1 MDLDR
6 LKRRICLL
14 LCLSLSASGTGLPAL
29 AATRAASA
37 QVAKA
42 SVGDDELRDKLK
54 DVVERAEQV
63 DPSESTETFQETLD
77 QAKGVLADPTAS
89 ADEIDAVYQALT
101 RVLKPTQNTPEETVS
116 LSVRFHKSVRLSV
129 DGEDQE
135 AANDAGLYQVEMG
148 PEDSFH
154 FTFTPAVEGL
164 EFTQILANRL
174 ILRFSDPTSFTYTG
188 TINESAKDI
197 LFEFEFVSKA
207 VLHRAME
214 IAEQLKESPEY
225 DRTAPTKQSS
235 FNRAL
240 ESAQKICSSSKP
252 TQKDIDQA
260 QHDLIVVINYLQFN
274 EEDKRPLEC
283 ILDIS
288 SQFAEE
294 LFTKSTWQN
303 FEQAR
308 DDAQAVYDDPDA
320 LYDDIDEAYST
331 LSNVIYY
338 LKYKADFYNLDQ
350 ILPEA
355 KTYFENIDKYVQAGK
370 QEFIAAYQEAKRVRA
385 DEEATQSQVD
395 SAVSRLTQTMQNLQ
409 KKIDKAALRALTN
422 DVKSWGLD
430 KYTASSA
437 MRLQMA
443 LASAQS
449 ILNNP
454 NATQQE
460 VDNTY
465 ALLED
470 AVNRLVEKSGMG
482 SSSAGWGVWGEETL
496 EAAIVYADV
505 LRKSDAY
512 AGADDSARSDL
523 DEAYAG
529 AQALIKQ
536 GGMTME
542 TAVQAAN
549 DLLVA
554 FCDIKPDHGDR
565 EFLTALRQSAD
576 LIGQSLY
583 SASTK
588 ELNDALVAS
597 RELLDRQDAAQDEVD
612 RAIMELSDA
621 VAGLTLKA
629 ADRRSLDLTLDF
641 VNNLFDSKEYQEINS
656 NYKRSIEWECEA
668 ARRIQAQADAD
679 QIVLDAARNELL
691 YRWYKLP
698 SRSDAFQTTFLR
710 ALVTVSDVVNINLY
724 VEGQKWFEK
733 SLLTAQKVLESQNA
747 YDQIHSIH
755 GLISSLRALRLAPST
770 QIADKTALYSLL
782 ADTKE
787 WSSGEEYQRAIPAV
801 QTIFDEAYKAA
812 QEAEAQK
819 EITQKQVDT
828 ALMNLLSSARLLMY
842 PSDGGREFGPIVL
855 KTARAFNLT
864 RYSDSSVMYFTQAL
878 YNFEETLADEEE
890 LFPTGDMEDLLDCM
904 EYLGPEED
912 EIYLLKQLV
921 SQVQEMDLSG
931 FEEEDVVT
939 LRNKL
944 FKATAVA
951 NNPNAAMEQMEDAY
965 FSLKDALYQLE
976 TPFKDRT
983 DRSFLQASLLKQN
996 DYTPESWSVFQN
1008 AYTHAKEVWGNPES
1022 SYQER
1027 NESLSQLKLSINAL
1041 VSTADKS
1048 SLKAVLDITD
1058 QVLEWMQASPGSLD
1072 PEKFKVTVSQA
1083 KKVYDQP
1090 DSTQESV
1097 DALRDRVLN
1106 RICMVEVP
1114 SDQQTLDLLLGL
1126 MGPLQEDAYTP
1137 ASWAVFSQAR
1147 EGAQNADDSGREA
1160 ALSGLLAAFYELAY
1174 NTDKAELQALVDEVH
1189 SYHLGSYEGYEVSLL
1204 IDALQVAENALDDPM
1219 ATQSNIDYYILDL
1232 LDYKEMLRVDPS
1244 KLCLAVAIEQ
1254 AKAYQRGA
1262 YSSETWKEFAQ
1273 ALEEAQTCY
1282 DEPDGNGWDHVDTL
1296 NQSVFNLKVDPFRH
1310 VLMQLLDAAE
1320 AIDPSEYL
1328 PDGLKNLK
1336 ESISDVKY
1344 VLSMD
1349 WADISELKAVQDRLL
1364 TSMGALQ
1371 AVSDKTELSALIQQ
1385 AEEYKQEDYASSTW
1399 PAFAEALDA
1408 AKAVQGNPNATQS
1421 MVQEARVNL
1430 SIAILNLKRLP
1441 DKTQLEMIL
1450 TKAEEIQTSLD
1461 QYIDDGKDEFLS
1473 ALEWAKSLYAD
1484 ESATIQEISRA
1495 TRDLMN
1501 AIDKLQK
1508 PGDKANL
1515 LALLNAC
1522 APLQEVNFAPKSW
1535 AAFQAVLT
1543 SAQEVYD
1550 NSNATQEMVDDAFD
1564 QLDAAISDLVRKAD
1578 KSKLSALIEY
1588 AESLDAENYTSS
1600 SWGVFVQALNTAKA
1614 VQNNPDATQKMVDDV
1629 VQTLNRSMDNLKQR
1643 VDKSALLSLIS
1654 VSSILREADYT
1665 ANSWNTF
1672 KTALDQANTVHSN
1685 ANATQEEVSK
1695 ATAGLQNAIK
1705 GLQNRPASV
1714 DKSVL
1719 LSLISV
1725 SSILREADYTANSW
1739 NAFKTVL
1746 DTANTV
1752 HGNASATQE
1761 EVSKAVSDLQNAIKG
1776 LQNRPAAIDKSA
1788 LLSLISVSSILREAD
1803 YTADS
1808 WNAFK
1813 TALDTANNMHGDPN
1827 ATQSEVSKTVTDLQN
1842 AIKGLQNRP
1851 AAVDKSA
1858 LLSLISVSSILRE
1871 ADYTADSWNA
1881 FKMDLDTAN
1890 NVHGD
1895 PNATQEEVSKA
1906 VTDLQNV
1913 IKGLQNRPASVDKSA
1928 LLRIISTVESLHAE
1942 NYTEASWKSLDT
1954 ALTAARAVLSNSAA
1968 TQDMIDASLDQ
1979 LQAAVGALEQF
1990 VDKAYLLDVIHQAEK
2005 LLEWEYTPASWA
2017 AFAQALQAA
2026 KVVQSDAGA
2035 TQAAVNHALKN
2046 LQSAIASLAMRPNK
2060 SVLIQQINRSESLH
2074 EADYTVA
2081 SWSLFSKALQAAK
2094 EAADRADVTQDSVD
2108 KALQDLLDATNALV
2122 KRPNRTPLE
2131 RQILRAEELD
2141 ETQYTK
2147 LSWNALVKAL
2157 NEAKTVMDQ
2166 PEITQEELNTAA
2178 DHLSNAI
2185 DALEVLPRTEFLERE
2200 IERAEAL
2207 DETKYSVENWKTFK
2221 LAIEAAKAILKNS
2234 DATQDMVDEA
2244 EQMLRNART
2253 RLDDQNTRELLAKNI
2268 ALAESILAKKESYT
2282 SGSWKKFTDALE
2294 VAKSVS
2300 KKEDATTEEIRK
2312 ASSTLHNNY
2321 TDLTPRGDKAELQAL
2336 LAKSNSLVASDYDP
2350 ESKGWKFLL
2359 KSMEGAKQVNG
2370 DVDANTYQV
2379 NEAAN
2384 NLANAITSLIP
2395 LPVTERKTNLKALLD
2410 DANRLKQS
2418 NYKPETWQPFSLAR
2432 SVAQDIYDNSNLRSE
2447 FDDAYAYLNR
2457 TKGGLK
2463 EISSGGGGGHGGG
2476 GGGGGS
2482 TGGEGTAAVTTG
2494 TTAPVTVPQ
2503 GSFVSSLTGTVS
2515 LTLGTAQQFT
2525 VTSATAPVMTQGNGK
2540 VAQLHV
2546 VKPFDGKSMTLQVY
2560 GIGHPGEGTG
2570 IYANGQLLFTIS
2582 LAKAPFVCDTT
2593 VDVKVGQNQP
2603 YWFTVTPDSAD
2614 QVPSMTVGNGS
2625 VLQTAAGKKVKNANG
2640 TTTYY
2645 FAVKGIGKP
2654 GEGTG
2659 VFISLNGVQYKLFNC
2674 GIQ

>member
-1665 ANSWNTF
+1665 A
-1672 KTALDQANTVHSN
+1672 
-1685 ANATQEEVSK
+1685 
-1695 ATAGLQNAIK
+1695 
-1705 GLQNRPASV
+1705 
-1714 DKSVL
+1714 
-1719 LSLISV
+1719 
-1725 SSILREADYTANSW
+1725 
-1739 NAFKTVL
+1739 
-1746 DTANTV
+1746 
-1752 HGNASATQE
+1752 
-1761 EVSKAVSDLQNAIKG
+1761 
-1776 LQNRPAAIDKSA
+1776 
-1788 LLSLISVSSILREAD
+1788 
-1803 YTADS
+1803 
-1808 WNAFK
+1808 
-1813 TALDTANNMHGDPN
+1813 
-1827 ATQSEVSKTVTDLQN
+1827 
-1842 AIKGLQNRP
+1842 
-1851 AAVDKSA
+1851 
-1858 LLSLISVSSILRE
+1858 
-1871 ADYTADSWNA
+1871 DSWNA